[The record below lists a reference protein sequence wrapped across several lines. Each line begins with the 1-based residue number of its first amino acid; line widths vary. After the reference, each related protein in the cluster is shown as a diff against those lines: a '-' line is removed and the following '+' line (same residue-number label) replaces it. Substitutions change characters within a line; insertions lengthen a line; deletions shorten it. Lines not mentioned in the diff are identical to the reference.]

1 MSVAALFVL
10 GNETMPVPFLGI
22 KGHVVFLPQD
32 TARLIDLL
40 GLLFDLVTVRCGWQ
54 ISTIFISCLP
64 HFKTGAICMF
74 IIGCKLLLILRLAK
88 MKMIKFI
95 VISYASADILIYLI
109 LK

>member
-40 GLLFDLVTVRCGWQ
+40 GLLFDLITVRCGWQ
-54 ISTIFISCLP
+54 ISTILFRRTRIEGN
-64 HFKTGAICMF
+64 FKTGAIYVYNWMKTF
-74 IIGCKLLLILRLAK
+74 TYNIKLRLK
-88 MKMIKFI
+88 
-95 VISYASADILIYLI
+95 
-109 LK
+109 